1 MPTIRSACC
10 EFRKE
15 WRECAEKVIGDAR
28 NCWPM
33 DVVSDLIVRL
43 ENNRGVSYKPFAE
56 GWLQGSK
63 PWELPVDLVVMFD
76 RTLLLSDD
84 QAGAVYRISHQ

>member
-1 MPTIRSACC
+1 
-10 EFRKE
+10 
-15 WRECAEKVIGDAR
+15 
-28 NCWPM
+28 M